1 MSTIKT
7 NAILDASGGN
17 TTTINGTTPTAYNT
31 MGKNLIINGAMQI
44 AQRGTSASITT
55 AQTYKTVDR
64 FRSTGGFSGYTNTES
79 IDTSVVP
86 EGFTHSYKWANT
98 ASAGTVSSGAY
109 NVIEHKVEG
118 YNISHLDWGKS
129 TAKTVTLSFWVRSGV
144 TGTYGLGIVN
154 GSSNVYMTTYTI
166 NSADTWEKKTI
177 TILGPTIGTW
187 NTTNGTAFTIRWDM
201 GVGTTYT
208 TATTEDWSVSGNIW
222 GYTGGV
228 KFVETNNVDF
238 YITGVQLEVG
248 SVATEFERRPFGYE
262 LGLCQR
268 YFTKSDNYD
277 TVPGTGSREELAIY
291 AGLIANAHTQ
301 GNVNFPVEMR
311 AQPTLVFYHPS
322 SGASN
327 QIGYYGDAGT
337 VYYVNISRKNTK
349 GITEVIA
356 TTSVSE
362 CARFHFT
369 ASAEL

>member
-31 MGKNLIINGAMQI
+31 MGKNRIINGAMEI
-44 AQRGTSASITT
+44 DQRNAGASVTPTSDVYTLDRWQAVRSQNNLSVQQVTDAPAGFNNSLKVT
-55 AQTYKTVDR
+55 A
-64 FRSTGGFSGYTNTES
+64 N
-79 IDTSVVP
+79 
-86 EGFTHSYKWANT
+86 
-98 ASAGTVSSGAY
+98 SGATIGSADY
-109 NVIEHKVEG
+109 WYVRHPIEG
-118 YNISHLDWGKS
+118 YNVADCNFG
-129 TAKTVTLSFWVRSGV
+129 TADAATFTLSFWVKGSV
-144 TGTYGLGIVN
+144 TGSYSVGFHSTQGAGETAYLA
-154 GSSNVYMTTYTI
+154 TYTI
-166 NSADTWEKKTI
+166 NSANTWEYKTI
-177 TILGPTIGTW
+177 TVDGQTSGPW
-187 NTTNGTAFTIRWDM
+187 NKTNSQGLVLFFNL
-201 GVGTTYT
+201 GVGSAFGTTT
-208 TATTEDWSVSGNIW
+208 TDSWITGWYPGLTTGVQFAANASATIQ
-222 GYTGGV
+222 
-228 KFVETNNVDF
+228 F
-238 YITGVQLEVG
+238 TGVQLEVG